1 MTKRIVDKQCYTELI
16 HAATVSIQDM
26 VMANN
31 VKTED
36 VIYNA
41 IMAAYE
47 QGMIDEQ
54 SRLFFENNHTEAIK
68 NPSVNRFYVAFMRQV
83 QWSKETFLSVL
94 N

>member
-1 MTKRIVDKQCYTELI
+1 MKQIIIDNECYDEVI
-16 HAATVSIQDM
+16 EAVTVCIQDM
-26 VMANN
+26 VKVNSI
-31 VKTED
+31 KTED

-41 IMAAYE
+41 IIAAYE

-54 SRLFFENNHTEAIK
+54 TRLFFENNHIEAIK